1 MLKLQV
7 NIININSVQW
17 KSSESTRVS
26 TYPVVSWCSVN
37 SSLWRHVWN
46 SARQLLPVF
55 QVTTIHGF
63 TSVISIP
70 TWPPAIHSART
81 NSSFISAKY
90 RAVSHHFPLI
100 SVRCVPCDATQSAVL
115 LYGKSSVRL
124 SVTLRY
130 RDRMDWNSSKI
141 ISPLI
146 SLGCSLFADPNITDL
161 FQGEHPEILAGIG
174 EGIEK
179 SAFGVQKL

>member
-1 MLKLQV
+1 MYFCCSSHCKIPSICVDQKYRPIFYYFIPMLKLQV

-70 TWPPAIHSART
+70 TWQPAIHSART

-100 SVRCVPCDATQSAVL
+100 SVRCVGL
-115 LYGKSSVRL
+115 LL
-124 SVTLRY
+124 
-130 RDRMDWNSSKI
+130 
-141 ISPLI
+141 
-146 SLGCSLFADPNITDL
+146 
-161 FQGEHPEILAGIG
+161 
-174 EGIEK
+174 
-179 SAFGVQKL
+179 